1 LQAAL
6 DGVIEREIDGLR
18 RGLALGHAA
27 LKVGSRWRGGQGGRR
42 YDGRLRG
49 RDAAKKANAQ
59 GESRGTKTG
68 WVFTGVF

>member
-1 LQAAL
+1 LKI
-6 DGVIEREIDGLR
+6 GRGWR
-18 RGLALGHAA
+18 RGH
-27 LKVGSRWRGGQGGRR
+27 GGRR
-42 YDGRLRG
+42 YDRRLRG